1 MSRKVSV
8 CAGLLIIAL
17 TAMIIP
23 AISKRTNT
31 TPSTIH
37 SVGILSPEGM
47 ASTGEDVS
55 LPEGSVSMGEDVP
68 LAGVKGAF
76 SVIDKL

>member
-55 LPEGSVSMGEDVP
+55 FE
-68 LAGVKGAF
+68 GVKGSF
-76 SVIDKL
+76 SVIGKL